1 MPFSFSVI
9 GSKRQLLRRKR
20 CEYSEQR
27 GYGIKNGPRGALR
40 PTSDRVKE
48 ALFNILGPR
57 PGAVIW
63 DLYAGS
69 GAIGI
74 EALSRGAAAALFVEK
89 ERAHREIIADNLA
102 RTKLA
107 SRAELIGQDV
117 SLALPLLSRQGKQAH
132 LIFADPPYQEQNIP
146 RLLEAV
152 EQHGLLRNSGLIVLE
167 LFARSRLWEPDH
179 PAVELRKYGDAVLAF
194 IEKAAIARARAALES
209 EG

>member
-1 MPFSFSVI
+1 MRL
-9 GSKRQLLRRKR
+9 KR
-20 CEYSEQR
+20 S
-27 GYGIKNGPRGALR
+27 RGALR
-40 PTSDRVKE
+40 PLDRVKR
-48 ALFNILGPR
+48 LFNILGPR
-57 PGAVIW
+57 VPGVV
-63 DLYAGS
+63 LGS
-69 GAIGI
+69 LCRRGAIGI
-74 EALSRGAAAALFVEK
+74 GALSRGAAGLFVEE
-89 ERAHREIIADNLA
+89 ERTGVIADNLA

-107 SRAELIGQDV
+107 SRAELIGQM
-117 SLALPLLSRQGKQAH
+117 SLALPLSRQGKEAH
-132 LIFADPPYQEQNIP
+132 LIFADPPYQEQNIH

>member
-1 MPFSFSVI
+1 MRVI
-9 GSKRQLLRRKR
+9 SGTA
-20 CEYSEQR
+20 R
-27 GYGIKNGPRGALR
+27 GMRLKTVRGGALR

-57 PGAVIW
+57 VPGAVIW